1 MITLSQIKPIRKSF
15 IALIILFFIA
25 GSARQLFA
33 QEPPAKLDSES
44 KKAREYSLN
53 MLSEMEETLREY
65 YYDPKFHGIDLK
77 KRIEE
82 AKARVKTLQYNWQM
96 YRVLV
101 QVLMDLDDSHTSV
114 ILPPRSD
121 HYEYGFGIQMIGDS
135 CYVTSVKK
143 DSDAFKQGVQV
154 GDEVLALGRFAPN
167 RRDLWKMLYVLYR
180 LDPTR
185 LLDLK
190 VKKPDGSERQV
201 RITAKTLTEKEYRAE
216 QKAKKEARK
225 NKETYEPFKCQEIS
239 SDVLACKLYSFVVEK
254 NDIDKMMTL
263 ALKHPKFIL
272 DLRGNSGGYVAVEQY
287 VVSYFFDREI
297 KIADLVTRKKTET
310 RTTKP
315 IVGRQYK
322 GEVAILVDSNSA
334 SAAEMTARVLQLEN
348 RAKIYGDT
356 SSGSVMTSI
365 AVPFLSVLN
374 TYEAAVISVGM
385 SVTVAD
391 VIMRDGSRL
400 EHVGVIP
407 DISLQPT
414 GSALFE
420 KTDPLLS
427 YVAQK
432 MGAQLT
438 PEKAGSFNFLL
449 PKDEHEDDTESDDD
463 KK

>member
-1 MITLSQIKPIRKSF
+1 
-15 IALIILFFIA
+15 
-25 GSARQLFA
+25 
-33 QEPPAKLDSES
+33 
-44 KKAREYSLN
+44 
-53 MLSEMEETLREY
+53 
-65 YYDPKFHGIDLK
+65 
-77 KRIEE
+77 
-82 AKARVKTLQYNWQM
+82 M

-101 QVLMDLDDSHTSV
+101 QVLMDLDDSHTTM

-143 DSDAFKQGVQV
+143 DSDASKQGLQV
-154 GDEVLALGRFAPN
+154 GDELLALGRFSPN

-180 LDPTR
+180 LDPTQ
-185 LLDLK
+185 LLDVK
-190 VKKPDGSERQV
+190 VKKPDGSERV
-201 RITAKTLTEKEYRAE
+201 IRITAKTLSEKEYRAE
-216 QKAKKEARK
+216 QKAKREARK
-225 NKETYEPFKCQEIS
+225 NKEKYEPFKCQEIS
-239 SDVLACKLYSFVVEK
+239 SDVIACKLYSFVVEK

-272 DLRGNSGGYVAVEQY
+272 DLRGNSGGYVAIEQY
-287 VVSYFFDREI
+287 VVSHFFDREV

-322 GEVAILVDSNSA
+322 GELAVLVDSNSA
-334 SAAEMTARVLQLEN
+334 SASEMTARVLQLEH
-348 RAKIYGDT
+348 RAKIYGDA

-365 AVPFLSVLN
+365 SVPFLSVLN
-374 TYEAAVISVGM
+374 TYEAAIVRVGM
-385 SVTVAD
+385 SVTIAD

-400 EHVGVIP
+400 EHVGVVP
-407 DISLQPT
+407 DELLQPT

-449 PKDEHEDDTESDDD
+449 PKDEDEGDGDSDDDD

>member
-1 MITLSQIKPIRKSF
+1 
-15 IALIILFFIA
+15 
-25 GSARQLFA
+25 
-33 QEPPAKLDSES
+33 
-44 KKAREYSLN
+44 
-53 MLSEMEETLREY
+53 
-65 YYDPKFHGIDLK
+65 
-77 KRIEE
+77 
-82 AKARVKTLQYNWQM
+82 
-96 YRVLV
+96 
-101 QVLMDLDDSHTSV
+101 
-114 ILPPRSD
+114 
-121 HYEYGFGIQMIGDS
+121 
-135 CYVTSVKK
+135 
-143 DSDAFKQGVQV
+143 
-154 GDEVLALGRFAPN
+154 
-167 RRDLWKMLYVLYR
+167 
-180 LDPTR
+180 

-297 KIADLVTRKKTET
+297 KIADLVTQKKTET